1 MSVCLPAKVLRH
13 EQRGD
18 LRHIGH
24 FLSKDF
30 SITIALMDRVQGL
43 SKRRL
48 NHRIDR
54 SARLKPSCEHARFIS
69 DPGDGEVTAAQA
81 IEQHWILRA
90 TAVKQGGAARSLKG
104 HPLVYQVTGTQQC
117 SSLFL
122 CAEDEPVVRIAK
134 AEPAYGRH
142 GEEEV
147 TERSGMEQD
156 DRACHAAQD
165 DSGRIFPWSERAARR
180 SAGVLTL

>member
-1 MSVCLPAKVLRH
+1 MSPCLPAKVRRH

-18 LRHIGH
+18 LRPLGH
-24 FLSKDF
+24 FLYKDF
-30 SITIALMDRVQGL
+30 PITIALMDRVQGL

-54 SARLKPSCEHARFIS
+54 SAHLKPGGEHARFIS

-81 IEQHWILRA
+81 IDQHRILRA

-104 HPLVYQVTGTQQC
+104 HPLVYQVTGTQQR

-122 CAEDEPVVRIAK
+122 CAEDEPVVRIA
-134 AEPAYGRH
+134 
-142 GEEEV
+142 
-147 TERSGMEQD
+147 
-156 DRACHAAQD
+156 
-165 DSGRIFPWSERAARR
+165 
-180 SAGVLTL
+180 